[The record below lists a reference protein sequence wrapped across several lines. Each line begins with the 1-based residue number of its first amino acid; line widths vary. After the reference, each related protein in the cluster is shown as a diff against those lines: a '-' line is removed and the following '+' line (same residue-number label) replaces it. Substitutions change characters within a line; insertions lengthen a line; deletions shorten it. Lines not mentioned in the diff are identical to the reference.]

1 MKRIYFG
8 VLIITLVFSCKTPPQ
23 RDCVD
28 FKTGT
33 FEFTTTVDGEE
44 VTTTFERTKDIEVD
58 YFKGRQDSSTVK
70 WINDCEYILK
80 RINPKSRAEEKPI
93 HIKILT
99 TTNSSYTFEFN
110 TVGDAKKLRGTAIKK
125 H

>member
-1 MKRIYFG
+1 MKKISLL
-8 VLIITLVFSCKTPPQ
+8 LIVAFTFFSCKTPPE
-23 RDCVD
+23 RNCSD

-33 FEFTTTVDGEE
+33 FEFSMIVNGEE
-44 VTTTFERTKDIEVD
+44 VTSTFKRNETIEVD
-58 YFKGRQDSSTVK
+58 YFKGKQDSSTVK

-80 RINPKSRAEEKPI
+80 RLNPTNRAEEKPI

-99 TTNSSYTFEFN
+99 TTASSYTFEFN
-110 TVGDAKKLRGTAIKK
+110 TVGDSKKLRGTAIKK